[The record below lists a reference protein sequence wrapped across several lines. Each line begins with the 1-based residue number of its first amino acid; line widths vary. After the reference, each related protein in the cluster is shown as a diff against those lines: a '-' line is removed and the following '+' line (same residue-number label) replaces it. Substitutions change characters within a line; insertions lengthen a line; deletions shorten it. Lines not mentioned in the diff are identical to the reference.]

1 MPIRVKPIVLLRS
14 PRATGSHAVRPQ
26 ASEVVPRRAG
36 YGSVGLD
43 TGVVESGLNAEN
55 HTGDLNPFISPEA
68 MSGNFTEA
76 QRGGT
81 GNHTGDR
88 TPFISREAMHGS
100 VIEAQHDG
108 TENHTGDRNPFHS
121 REVMSGSVTESQRG
135 GTQGAWKWWRVGIV
149 AAAVVTT
156 YSAATGV
163 VRFSKF
169 RGQLTTPSSEGGN
182 SAAFKVELEDN
193 PTLQHQQNTAR
204 VEGNPQAQSSVELVF
219 IASNACTRRG
229 GKIGLG
235 YPWLESRI
243 LVEPYRDTMLEV
255 ISPAENMA
263 YSWIILEDA
272 GEAGKTTVGEN
283 TGSEVVVVFGQ
294 KSQYTIVL
302 HEYSVSGDSDGL
314 ALSRRL
320 EMEVM
325 CKYVLREIRS
335 LFDDERNEMF
345 DAMKVSAQQSS
356 LYIKG
361 AVYTVW
367 FFIKSWVFLELVLL
381 GKKMKFLTKGGVHCR
396 HCYFMRD
403 HSLVKLTEHDN
414 SAADTMVVCT
424 NNE

>member
-1 MPIRVKPIVLLRS
+1 MIPP
-14 PRATGSHAVRPQ
+14 
-26 ASEVVPRRAG
+26 RAG

-55 HTGDLNPFISPEA
+55 HTGDHNPLISPEA
-68 MSGNFTEA
+68 MSGNVTEA

-81 GNHTGDR
+81 ENHTGDLN
-88 TPFISREAMHGS
+88 PLISREAISGS

-108 TENHTGDRNPFHS
+108 TENHTGDRKTLIS

-163 VRFSKF
+163 VRFSTF

-193 PTLQHQQNTAR
+193 PTLQHQRNTAR
-204 VEGNPQAQSSVELVF
+204 VEGNPRVQSSSELAF

-229 GKIGLG
+229 DKIGLG
-235 YPWLESRI
+235 YPWLEGRI
-243 LVEPYRDTMLEV
+243 PVEPYRDTMPEV

-263 YSWIILEDA
+263 YSWIILEDD
-272 GEAGKTTVGEN
+272 GDAGKTTVGEYI
-283 TGSEVVVVFGQ
+283 GSEVVVVFGQ
-294 KSQYTIVL
+294 KPQYTIVL
-302 HEYSVSGDSDGL
+302 HENSVSGDSDGL
-314 ALSRRL
+314 VLSRRV

-356 LYIKG
+356 LCIKG
-361 AVYTVW
+361 AVYTVR

-381 GKKMKFLTKGGVHCR
+381 AKKDEIL
-396 HCYFMRD
+396 D
-403 HSLVKLTEHDN
+403 
-414 SAADTMVVCT
+414 
-424 NNE
+424 